1 MKKLTYN
8 AMTTHQEVG
17 VPRKPFAPI
26 LPVNN
31 MPTTPS
37 KHIVN
42 TFEENK
48 SPNVMLTPKTPM
60 AVQAPMQVAD
70 TPVPPTCLID
80 KAVAKVVAPVEQTEY
95 SFEERRLVFYL
106 SR

>member
-1 MKKLTYN
+1 
-8 AMTTHQEVG
+8 MTTHQEVG